1 MAIRL
6 QYHLTL
12 NKLQNIIFTEN
23 KEGVASVK
31 EDILLDKFQY
41 MVSDLL
47 VRNKSILDGITKFQD
62 SCARTN
68 RAIVK
73 SATHCGCCKI
83 LAQKQDIGSSG
94 LQDLKFSLESHL
106 EGTLCDECKEAIEKE
121 MGKTLFYMASLCNT
135 LDLNMYDILLKELDR
150 VQLLG
155 KYNLR

>member
-1 MAIRL
+1 M
-6 QYHLTL
+6 
-12 NKLQNIIFTEN
+12 
-23 KEGVASVK
+23 K

-41 MVSDLL
+41 IISDLL

-62 SCARTN
+62 SCSRTN

-83 LAQKQDIGSSG
+83 SVQKQDLDPSG
-94 LQDLKFSLESHL
+94 LEDLKFSLESHF
-106 EGTLCDECKEAIEKE
+106 EGTLCDECKEIVEKE
-121 MGKTLFYMASLCNT
+121 MGKTIFYMASLCNT
-135 LDLNMYDILLKELDR
+135 LDLNLYDILLKELDR